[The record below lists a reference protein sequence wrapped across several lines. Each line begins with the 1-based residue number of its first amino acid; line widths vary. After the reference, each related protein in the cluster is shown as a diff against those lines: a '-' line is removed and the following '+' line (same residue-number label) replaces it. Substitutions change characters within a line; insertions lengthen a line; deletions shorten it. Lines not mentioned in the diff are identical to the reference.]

1 MFKYNVRNAFRNLI
15 QFKNQTVFSLLG
27 LVISLACVFVIMAWT
42 IQELQYDRFHK
53 QSESIY
59 MLTTESKD
67 NNGNI
72 VTFPETATALAQEL
86 KNRIPSIEK
95 SFHFVYLYGKRL
107 IKSKNNS
114 FEETGIAADSKML
127 EVLNFP
133 LLEGSINVLDDP
145 EAILITEKLAKKLFP
160 NEAPIGKD
168 VIYSKD
174 KALTVKGIIKD
185 IPENSSIQFDFLV
198 PYQIEMG
205 NPTWKMI
212 SDATFI
218 KIASNA
224 NIANTKQIIND
235 IWRENNTDKQYSIN
249 LISITK
255 LRYGAPFS
263 VFNAKHGNYLKLYS
277 FIGIALL
284 ILILASLNYTNLVS
298 AYSIKR
304 AGEVGIRKVNGA
316 SSGNILKY
324 FLVESIIDSIIASL
338 LAIILSIFFV
348 HLFEV
353 ILDINIASGY
363 LIISYITGVIGSFIF
378 IGVIS
383 GLYPA
388 LITSSFLP
396 FASRNVLNKSFR
408 HQNKLRNAFILS
420 QFILSITLTIACLV
434 IIRQTNYLNKFDL
447 GFNTHNIVKI
457 YMPPEGVKDFETI
470 KNNLLSNPNVENVS
484 FAGVS
489 PGNVGSFFATDNWR
503 WEGLEEG
510 SSTSIYRLVVDHAYL
525 NVFQIPLLK
534 GRNFSASK
542 TDKDKVIIN
551 EKLAHLLGF
560 SDPIGKILWQ
570 GENKFEIIGVV
581 KDFHFQ
587 NLSNIIQPQ
596 LFAYSDIKNRMYVKI
611 SHNTD
616 QALNSIRKQFTQF
629 YEQLFSYNF
638 VDDDLK
644 ELYVNEANISIGI
657 IVFTILTII
666 LSCIGLIGLVTFNTE
681 LKTKEIGIRK
691 VCGAK
696 ITEVV
701 VFLNKDIAKWFLVGF
716 IISCFLSWYI
726 MTKWLENFAFKI
738 SLTWWLFL
746 SGAIIIL
753 IITAL
758 TVTWL
763 TWKAAR
769 INPVDTLKYE

>member
-1 MFKYNVRNAFRNLI
+1 MFKYNIRTAIKNVFR
-15 QFKNQTVFSLLG
+15 FKSNTIFSLLG
-27 LVISLACVFVIMAWT
+27 LVIGLASVFVIMAWA

-59 MLTTESKD
+59 MLTTENKD

-72 VTFPETATALAQEL
+72 ITFPETATALAQEL
-86 KNRIPSIEK
+86 KNRIPSIEN
-95 SFHFVYLYGKRL
+95 SFHFSYLYGKK
-107 IKSKNNS
+107 IIENKTNS
-114 FEETGIAADSKML
+114 FEEIGIAADSKML

-133 LLEGSINVLDDP
+133 LLEGSINILDDP
-145 EAILITEKLAKKLFP
+145 NAILITEKLAKKLFP
-160 NEAPIGKD
+160 NESPIGKD
-168 VIYSKD
+168 VIYRKD
-174 KALTVKGIIKD
+174 KTLIVKGIIKD
-185 IPENSSIQFDFLV
+185 IPENSSIQFSFLV

-205 NPTWKMI
+205 SPSWKMI

-218 KIASNA
+218 KLASNA
-224 NIANTKQIIND
+224 SVAKTKQIANN
-235 IWRENNTDKQYSIN
+235 IWKENTTDKQYSIN
-249 LISITK
+249 LIPITK
-255 LRYGAPFS
+255 LRYGVSFS
-263 VFNAKHGNYLKLYS
+263 VFNAEHGNFIKLYS

-284 ILILASLNYTNLVS
+284 ILVLASLNYTNLVS

-324 FLVESIIDSIIASL
+324 FLTESIIDSIIASI
-338 LAIILSIFFV
+338 LAIILSVLFV
-348 HLFEV
+348 HLFEA
-353 ILDINIASGY
+353 ILEVKIASKY
-363 LIISYITGVIGSFIF
+363 LLISYITGAFGSLIF
-378 IGVIS
+378 VGIIS

-388 LITSSFLP
+388 LLTSSILP
-396 FASRNVLNKSFR
+396 FSSKYVINKYFR
-408 HQNKLRNAFILS
+408 HQKKLRNAFVLS

-434 IIRQTNYLNKFDL
+434 IILQTNYLNKFDL

-457 YMPPEGVKDFETI
+457 YMPPQGAKNFETI
-470 KNNLLSNPNVENVS
+470 KNNLLSNPNVEHVS
-484 FAGVS
+484 FASVS
-489 PGNVGSFFATDNWR
+489 PGNLSSFFSSDNWR
-503 WEGLEEG
+503 WNGLKEG
-510 SSTSIYRLVVDHAYL
+510 STASIYRLVVDHSYL
-525 NVFQIPLLK
+525 DVFQIPLIK
-534 GRNFSASK
+534 GNFFSASK
-542 TDKDKVIIN
+542 TDNNKVIIN

-570 GENKFEIIGVV
+570 SENKFEIIGVV

-587 NLSNIIQPQ
+587 NLSNNIQPL
-596 LFAYSDIKNRMYVKI
+596 LFAYSDSKNRMYIKLN
-611 SHNTD
+611 HNTE
-616 QALNSIRKQFTQF
+616 QGLNSIKKQFTQF
-629 YEQLFSYNF
+629 YDQPFSYSF
-638 VDDDLK
+638 VDDELK
-644 ELYVNEANISIGI
+644 GLYVNESKISIGI

-666 LSCIGLIGLVTFNTE
+666 LSCIGLIGLVSFNAE

-716 IISCFLSWYI
+716 IISCCLSRYI

-738 SLTWWLFL
+738 SLTWWIFI

-753 IITAL
+753 IITTL

-769 INPVDTLKYE
+769 LNPVDTLKYE